1 MRYAITAGLL
11 GLGLAATA
19 LVATSGAEAASG
31 VAPGA
36 PGATA
41 LWTAGDKDGF
51 GTATT
56 SASNVWHTLG
66 GGELTEVYY
75 PNLGTP
81 AVRDLQFVVTDGKS
95 WVDREREDTDH
106 ALSLVDPRSLSY
118 RQVNT
123 DPDGRYRI
131 TKTYTTDPSRVRAA
145 DAGALRVA
153 DQRAAAAV
161 RAVRPEPVGQ
171 RRRRLRFDRRHRAG
185 GLRRQGG
192 ERARRRPGVHEDLQR
207 LSRARATAGATCAP
221 TTRWT
226 GTTPSAPD
234 GNVVQTGRLELT
246 GKPGSQDA
254 TLALGFGTSAPAAL
268 AAANASL
275 ASGFGAAERG
285 LPVRLARLPRRPLT
299 RPRSVAGH
307 EELYDVS
314 LMVLAASEDKTYRG
328 AGIASPTM
336 AWVWGLI
343 PGYNGPYHLV
353 WSRDLYEMA
362 TAQIAAGDRAAAGR
376 ALDYLWTR
384 QQQPDGCL
392 PQNSNLDGSPHWGGL
407 QLDEVADP
415 ILLAWQLG
423 RTDAATWSHVQRAA
437 ACILANGPGH
447 PGALGERDRLLA
459 REHRRRDRR
468 PGLRRADR
476 AGQRRERRRGPLPLD
491 RRRLALAPRPLDR
504 DHQRAA
510 VAVARTSCGSACDGN
525 ANAGTTYTIADGGPT
540 VDQRTVV
547 DPSFLE
553 LVRLGV
559 AARRRPRRR
568 SRPCPSST
576 ASSASTPRTGS
587 SGTATTTTA
596 TARPPT
602 AGRSAPTTGSGA
614 CGRSSRASAASTSS
628 PPGSSS
634 GDVAAARAAATKR
647 LDAIANTANDGL
659 MLPEQVWDHNPPA
672 GTDGRHPGTGTGSAT
687 PLGWTHA
694 QFIRLAWSIDA
705 GRPVERPT
713 LVSCRY
719 GGPCSTSAPLRTR
732 SRPPQPTR
740 TGERSTT
747 PSKQPSFTSSL
758 PDQCS
763 VMAGCCRRTGL
774 RRSTMM
780 RPGRSRPGNNG
791 VGFSR
796 IRA

>member
-1 MRYAITAGLL
+1 MTYRRIARLL
-11 GLGLAATA
+11 GLASACA
-19 LVATSGAEAASG
+19 LIAVPPAGAASG

-41 LWTAGDKDGF
+41 LWTPGDKDGF
-51 GTATT
+51 GTSTT
-56 SASNVWHTLG
+56 SASTVWHTLG

-75 PNLGTP
+75 PDLGTP
-81 AVRDLQFVVTDGKS
+81 AVRDLQFVVSDGKS
-95 WVDREREDTDH
+95 WVDREREDTRH
-106 ALSLVDPRSLSY
+106 SLSLTDPRSLSY

-131 TKTYTTDPSRVRAA
+131 TKTYTTDPSRSVLLIRVHFESLTNQPLRLY
-145 DAGALRVA
+145 ALY
-153 DQRAAAAV
+153 D
-161 RAVRPEPVGQ
+161 PS
-171 RRRRLRFDRRHRAG
+171 
-185 GLRRQGG
+185 
-192 ERARRRPGVHEDLQR
+192 
-207 LSRARATAGATCAP
+207 LSGNGDDDSGSTAGTALVASDAKAASALVAAP
-221 TTRWT
+221 AFTKTSNGYLGASDGWSDLHADDAMDWNYT
-226 GTTPSAPD
+226 SAPD

-246 GKPGSQDA
+246 GKAGSQDA
-254 TLALGFGTSAPAAL
+254 TLALGFGTSASAARS
-268 AAANASL
+268 AADASL
-275 ASGFGAAERG
+275 ADGYGTAEQAYRSGWHDY
-285 LPVRLARLPRRPLT
+285 LAGRS

-384 QQQPDGCL
+384 QQQSDGCL

-423 RTDAATWSHVQRAA
+423 RTDAGTWSHVERAA
-437 ACILANGPGH
+437 ECILAKGPATQERWENATGYSPASIGAEIAGLVCAAQIAQANGASDVAARYRSIADDWRSRLDHWTVTTNGPLS
-447 PGALGERDRLLA
+447 PSPYFLRLS
-459 REHRRRDRR
+459 
-468 PGLRRADR
+468 
-476 AGQRRERRRGPLPLD
+476 
-491 RRRLALAPRPLDR
+491 
-504 DHQRAA
+504 
-510 VAVARTSCGSACDGN
+510 VDGD

-559 AARRRPRRR
+559 LRADDPDVLSTLPVVDRELGVDTPNGQFWHRFNHDGYGETPDGRPFGTNDGIGRLWPIFAGERGEYELAA
-568 SRPCPSST
+568 
-576 ASSASTPRTGS
+576 GQL
-587 SGTATTTTA
+587 
-596 TARPPT
+596 
-602 AGRSAPTTGSGA
+602 AGNI
-614 CGRSSRASAASTSS
+614 
-628 PPGSSS
+628 
-634 GDVAAARAAATKR
+634 AAARAAATTR

-659 MLPEQVWDHNPPA
+659 MLPEQVWDDNPPA
-672 GTDGRHPGTGTGSAT
+672 GTDGRTPGTGTGSAT

-694 QFIRLAWSIDA
+694 QFVRLAWSIDA
-705 GRPVERPT
+705 GRPVERPS

-719 GGPCSTSAPLRTR
+719 DGPC
-732 SRPPQPTR
+732 
-740 TGERSTT
+740 
-747 PSKQPSFTSSL
+747 
-758 PDQCS
+758 
-763 VMAGCCRRTGL
+763 
-774 RRSTMM
+774 
-780 RPGRSRPGNNG
+780 
-791 VGFSR
+791 
-796 IRA
+796 